1 MASCSISSPHSKPII
16 VILLWTFTAFFILPD
31 RINTLYN
38 YTSTILI
45 IVPLIGWLGDIY
57 LGRYRVIKYCMRIL
71 WISLITYNIVI
82 TFVEVYSIVLT
93 VFLQLITA
101 IGAVAV
107 ALIILS
113 VFQLGIDQLTDAS
126 SSHII
131 TFIQWEVWTYFFA
144 DSIYW
149 LSTSCTCGVYT
160 QYLSFFLKPLICTV
174 AILCDIFLERYLIK
188 ETIKHNPLK
197 LIFQVLRYAVKNKYP
212 RLRSAFTYWEDK
224 PYSRIDLGKSKYGG
238 PFTTE
243 QVEDVKTFFRLVFVV
258 VVTFPYLC
266 LINSVNWIMTYFYLQ
281 FKSSN
286 YATMCQSSSSA
297 IDYMKYCWNVIII
310 RNSSGFYISIFFPI
324 IRLILNCFLKKLPCL
339 VNVNT
344 YHKLFLGMIFFILY
358 ELSILTLEIV
368 SLKLSPNINST
379 CIIDLY
385 QQPSL
390 QPLPQQ
396 PPLQPL
402 PQPFNANMNWL
413 LVIDSLLSIST
424 FLTFCGALEFL
435 YAQTPYSMRGF
446 IFGFVLILFGSSY
459 TVTNLSNRFASSI
472 KSRYTQTQ
480 LEGSYCSI
488 FYLVVLIVLSTVLT
502 LFGVILLKKWYKLR
516 TRDEVLPNTQKFAVD
531 YYEKYLP
538 NVQ

>member
-16 VILLWTFTAFFILPD
+16 VILFWSFTAFFTLPD

-38 YTSTILI
+38 YTLVILI

-71 WISLITYNIVI
+71 WISLIIDNIVI
-82 TFVEVYSIVLT
+82 TFDEVISTVLI

-101 IGAVAV
+101 IGAVAAV
-107 ALIILS
+107 LIILN

-131 TFIQWEVWTYFFA
+131 TFIQWEVWTNFFA
-144 DSIYW
+144 GSMYW
-149 LSTSCTCGVYT
+149 LSISCNCGIYT
-160 QYLSFFLKPLICTV
+160 QYLSFFFKPLICTV

-212 RLRSAFTYWEDK
+212 QLRSAFTYWENK
-224 PYSRIDLGKSKYGG
+224 PYSRIDLGKCKYGG
-238 PFTTE
+238 PFTIE
-243 QVEDVKTFFRLVFVV
+243 QVEDVKTFFRLLFVL

-266 LINSVNWIMTYFYLQ
+266 LFNSVNWIMTYFYLQ
-281 FKSSN
+281 FESTN
-286 YATMCQSSSSA
+286 YATTCQNSSSA
-297 IDYMKYCWNVIII
+297 IDYMKYCWNVVIIQ
-310 RNSSGFYISIFFPI
+310 NSSGFYISIFFPI

-344 YHKLFLGMIFFILY
+344 YHKLFFGMFILIMC
-358 ELSILTLEIV
+358 EISILTLEIV
-368 SLKLSPNINST
+368 SLQLSPNINST

-385 QQPSL
+385 QQP
-390 QPLPQQ
+390 PLM
-396 PPLQPL
+396 PL
-402 PQPFNANMNWL
+402 PQPFNVNMNWL
-413 LVIDSLLSIST
+413 LVMNSLLSIST
-424 FLTFCGALEFL
+424 FLVFSGTFEFI
-435 YAQTPYSMRGF
+435 YAQAPYSMRGF
-446 IFGFVLILFGSSY
+446 LFGFELILFGSSY
-459 TVTNLSNRFASSI
+459 IVTNLCNRFASSI
-472 KSRYTQTQ
+472 KSKYTQADSA
-480 LEGSYCSI
+480 ESYCSI

-502 LFGVILLKKWYKLR
+502 LFSVILLKKWYKLR
-516 TRDEVLPNTQKFAVD
+516 TRDEDLPNTQKFAVD

-538 NVQ
+538 IVQ

>member
-38 YTSTILI
+38 YTSTIVL
-45 IVPLIGWLGDIY
+45 LYCLGDIY

-344 YHKLFLGMIFFILY
+344 YHKFFLGMLFLILY

-390 QPLPQQ
+390 QPLPQ
-396 PPLQPL
+396 
-402 PQPFNANMNWL
+402 PFNANMNWL

-424 FLTFCGALEFL
+424 FLIFCGALEFL

-459 TVTNLSNRFASSI
+459 TVTNLSNRFASSV

-480 LEGSYCSI
+480 LDGSYCSI
-488 FYLVVLIVLSTVLT
+488 FYLVILIVLSTVLT
-502 LFGVILLKKWYKLR
+502 LLGIILLNKWYKLR

-538 NVQ
+538 IVQ

>member
-1 MASCSISSPHSKPII
+1 MACYTTSFLNSKTII
-16 VILLWTFTAFFILPD
+16 VVLFWSFTAFFILPD

-45 IVPLIGWLGDIY
+45 IVPVIGWLGDIY
-57 LGRYRVIKYCMRIL
+57 LGRYRIIKYCMRIL
-71 WISLITYNIVI
+71 WISLIIDNIVI
-82 TFVEVYSIVLT
+82 TFVEVYSTVLI
-93 VFLQLITA
+93 VFLQFIAA
-101 IGAVAV
+101 IGAVAAV
-107 ALIILS
+107 LIVLC
-113 VFQLGIDQLTDAS
+113 VVQLGIDQLTDAS
-126 SSHII
+126 TSRII
-131 TFIQWEVWTYFFA
+131 TFIQLEVWTYSFA
-144 DSIYW
+144 ASIYW

-197 LIFQVLRYAVKNKYP
+197 LIFQVLRYAAKNKYP

-243 QVEDVKTFFRLVFVV
+243 QVEDVKTFFRLLFVL

-266 LINSVNWIMTYFYLQ
+266 LMNSVNWIMTYFYLQ
-281 FKSSN
+281 FESSN
-286 YATMCQSSSSA
+286 YAMCQSSSSA

-344 YHKLFLGMIFFILY
+344 YHKLFLGMLFLIMCEI
-358 ELSILTLEIV
+358 SILTLEIV

-390 QPLPQQ
+390 QPLPQ
-396 PPLQPL
+396 
-402 PQPFNANMNWL
+402 PFNANMNWL

-424 FLTFCGALEFL
+424 FLIFCGALEFL
-435 YAQTPYSMRGF
+435 YAQALYSMRGF
-446 IFGFVLILFGSSY
+446 IFGIVLILYGSTY
-459 TVTNLSNRFASSI
+459 EVTDLSNKFVSSI
-472 KSRYTQTQ
+472 KDRYVQTYS
-480 LEGSYCSI
+480 ENSYCNI
-488 FYLVVLIVLSTVLT
+488 FSLVTLLLLTVIFT
-502 LFGVILLKKWYKLR
+502 LCVAFPVKKCYKFR
-516 TRDEVLPNTQKFAVD
+516 TRDEDLPNTQKFAVD

-538 NVQ
+538 IVQKF